1 MKYKARLKLQEAFE
15 YADEYVLE
23 STQCPTLSDISN
35 GWCDVW
41 AYAVWRKARFVE
53 VRQWNGHWLVL
64 FDGVAYDSDT
74 REQGF
79 DPPE

>member
-1 MKYKARLKLQEAFE
+1 MKHKTRLILQEAFE

-23 STQCPTLSDISN
+23 STQCATLSDISN

-41 AYAVWRKARFVE
+41 AQAVWRKARFVE
-53 VRQWNGHWLVL
+53 VRQWNGHWFVV
-64 FDGVAYDSDT
+64 FDGLAYDSDT
-74 REQGF
+74 TEQGF